1 MTEWIWTER
10 RMNRISQLYS
20 IQLHRNFELLNY
32 NNFLKFKSLLYCTA
46 EPTLSSDF
54 LRMSSFCCCGNWKNT
69 DDGDINFN
77 QLILWIFIS

>member
-1 MTEWIWTER
+1 MDRTQNKPNQSTL
-10 RMNRISQLYS
+10 LYS
-20 IQLHRNFELLNY
+20 LNY

>member
-1 MTEWIWTER
+1 MDMDRTQNEPNQSTL
-10 RMNRISQLYS
+10 LYS
-20 IQLHRNFELLNY
+20 LNY